1 VGRYVIRRLLQMVL
15 VLLGVTFMIFAA
27 VFALPGDPIAG
38 KCGQRA
44 CPEAY
49 REAYV
54 ERFNLDD
61 PIPVRYVKYIGNV
74 VKGDLGENID
84 GDKVTSELERTYPT
98 TLKLATVAIGFE
110 ILIGI
115 GAGVLSGIR
124 RNGIF
129 DNGVL
134 VGTLFLISVPVF
146 VTGYLLQYLLGVK
159 WGLFPITATDGTWW
173 QLVMPGFVLAGL
185 SLAYAARITRTS
197 LAEVMRADYVR
208 TAKAK
213 GMPTRRVIGVHALR
227 NAMIPVITFVGADFG
242 SLMAGA
248 IVTEGIFNIDGV
260 GGLLYR
266 SINLK
271 EGATVTGVTTVLV
284 LIFLLVNLLVDVLY
298 AYLDPR
304 IRYE

>member
-1 VGRYVIRRLLQMVL
+1 MGRYVIRRLLQMVF
-15 VLLGVTFMIFAA
+15 VLLGVTFIIFCA

-38 KCGQRA
+38 KCGQRE

-54 ERFNLDD
+54 ERFNLDEPL
-61 PIPVRYVKYIGNV
+61 PIRYVKYIGNV
-74 VKGDLGENID
+74 ATGDLGENID
-84 GDKVTSELERTYPT
+84 GDKVTSELKRTYPT
-98 TLKLATVAIGFE
+98 TLKLATIAIGFE
-110 ILIGI
+110 ILLGI
-115 GAGVLSGIR
+115 GAGIISGIK

-129 DNGVL
+129 DNGTL

-146 VTGYLLQYLLGVK
+146 VTGTMLQYLLGVK
-159 WGLFPITATDGTWW
+159 WGLFPITAGDGTWW

-197 LAEVMRADYVR
+197 LAEVLRADYVR
-208 TAKAK
+208 TARAK
-213 GMPTRRVIGVHALR
+213 GLPTRRVMGVHALR
-227 NAMIPVITFVGADFG
+227 NALIPVITFVGADFG
-242 SLMAGA
+242 TLMAGA